1 MFGWWFAYFFSSVA
15 NAWQTSS
22 WATFRGCSFGCSIFL
37 SKKILKRKPHV
48 PEQSLYLRQTE
59 VLFLINRGSVSSQQN
74 LCFSIHSPNLI
85 FYTRAVSHRT
95 TLFPSYSPQYSPNTT
110 IPFKTPP
117 FQPKKI
123 CTNSHSCTTF
133 AAASNNV
140 CTMGITRNQQQVN
153 KNTPQWNNCQTTSCT
168 KATSWFPKHC

>member
-1 MFGWWFAYFFSSVA
+1 MLSELYYIDYYILVFIYVRLVVRLLFSERCKRMTDKQLSHLQGVFV
-15 NAWQTSS
+15 WL
-22 WATFRGCSFGCSIFL
+22 FDFL

-133 AAASNNV
+133 AAASDNV

-153 KNTPQWNNCQTTSCT
+153 KNAPQ
-168 KATSWFPKHC
+168 

>member
-1 MFGWWFAYFFSSVA
+1 MSPNRA
-15 NAWQTSS
+15 
-22 WATFRGCSFGCSIFL
+22 SIYG
-37 SKKILKRKPHV
+37 K
-48 PEQSLYLRQTE
+48 
-59 VLFLINRGSVSSQQN
+59 QN

-123 CTNSHSCTTF
+123 CTNSHSYTTF
-133 AAASNNV
+133 AAASDNV

-153 KNTPQWNNCQTTSCT
+153 KNTPQ
-168 KATSWFPKHC
+168 

>member
-1 MFGWWFAYFFSSVA
+1 MLSELYYIDYYILVFIYVRLVVRLLFFERCKRMTDKQLSRRQGVFV
-15 NAWQTSS
+15 WL
-22 WATFRGCSFGCSIFL
+22 FDFL

-74 LCFSIHSPNLI
+74 LCFSIHSPNPI
-85 FYTRAVSHRT
+85 FYTRGVSHRT

-110 IPFKTPP
+110 IPFKTPT

-133 AAASNNV
+133 AAASDNV

-153 KNTPQWNNCQTTSCT
+153 KNTPQ
-168 KATSWFPKHC
+168 